1 MYFMNSPTT
10 IGAALPNKPKTMRP
24 TKSSLVAF
32 SSPVTKPVIRTSKN
46 AFAVISAGYGSL
58 LAFFVAA
65 LEGERGVYVMT
76 AAHVAIAI
84 EEVKLASAWRRS
96 DCAKEDEEATE
107 EENEEE
113 DEEEDWEEGGENK
126 ELAEVGEAEEKEGVE
141 DADECSTIFPML
153 LAAEPDD
160 MA

>member
-1 MYFMNSPTT
+1 
-10 IGAALPNKPKTMRP
+10 
-24 TKSSLVAF
+24 
-32 SSPVTKPVIRTSKN
+32 
-46 AFAVISAGYGSL
+46 
-58 LAFFVAA
+58 
-65 LEGERGVYVMT
+65 MT

-126 ELAEVGEAEEKEGVE
+126 ELAEVLAEEKEGVE
-141 DADECSTIFPML
+141 DGDECSTIFPML